1 MQIPN
6 GLGVMF
12 AVAQLVIYAVYYKST
27 QRQIADR
34 KRKVAET
41 GMTEVVVVNAEGNNK
56 VGSISHEIQGL

>member
-12 AVAQLVIYAVYYKST
+12 AVAQLVLYAVYYKST

-41 GMTEVVVVNAEGNNK
+41 GMTEVVVVVNAEGNNK
-56 VGSISHEIQGL
+56 VDRKHQP